1 MRHVAGPATTV
12 GEAMAGAVLD
22 HAPALSFLAFA
33 CIMAALLAART
44 GRRR

>member
-1 MRHVAGPATTV
+1 MKHVINPPAAA
-12 GEAMAGAVLD
+12 GEAIAGAVLD

-33 CIMAALLAART
+33 CIMAALLAARS